1 MPHERAALLLRD
13 VRDACDFIGELVR
26 QFGPTPTAEWLPRSA
41 LCWQL
46 LVIGEACARLRREAP
61 AVAARL
67 VELPRVVALRNLL
80 AHGYDTIEEE
90 SLDFVAT
97 HHVPVLLANVT
108 RLAAALETSGS

>member
-1 MPHERAALLLRD
+1 MPHERAALLLGD
-13 VRDACDFIGELVR
+13 VRDACGFIADLVSE
-26 QFGPTPTAEWLPRSA
+26 FGPTPTAERLPRSA
-41 LCWQL
+41 LCWEL

-108 RLAAALETSGS
+108 RLAADLDAPGS